1 MINYFT
7 STTDS
12 PKHKACFCGR
22 QTDIRSITN
31 WITNGKNIAI
41 IGETRIGKTFL
52 RYILRDICTGNHV
65 EYFKDMIDCGL
76 ASQLAYTHG
85 VLSKVNVIDL
95 SLHTVREG
103 ELFYTFLAEELV
115 DLHLLKGPLSSEIMP
130 VRLLKQLI
138 RKEVIPNLKET
149 NNKLVIILD
158 EFDVILEYSNA
169 LEVLGL
175 LKEISEEFECVSL
188 LILGWRGIL
197 DRIRD
202 KYNGYES
209 TFADCIEKKIYLSPF
224 ALEDAKTLIDCL
236 AHYPFAANYNE
247 NVINGIFLLTG
258 GRPNFIQYTCD
269 LLINNQDKF
278 DIATTDFL
286 KFADEVADCIYQ
298 DTSVRKVIESIWCS
312 GFNTETE
319 LLAYVAHYPGS
330 TLSNIKS
337 FFSKFRDFEINDCIN
352 RLVKYGLFDVQT
364 EDKTF
369 IKGLLIEKWGK
380 SRKENPV
387 VTYSRQKIEDEY
399 TNIQSFSHVEWT
411 PPTDDK
417 GFNAIIL
424 KLIHEY
430 RHNVEQKKGTKLL
443 WLADKPAP
451 EEHAQ
456 ILFDVIADQYAKLAD
471 IVIDREIET
480 GRGPVDFKFS
490 KGHKFQAH
498 LEVKRA
504 TSTQLE
510 HGLKKQLPTYL
521 AADKVENGYYLV
533 ICYVESDFVKANE
546 LIKEAESLSTTL
558 NINLQVAAI
567 KAYKKFESASK
578 VTD

>member
-12 PKHKACFCGR
+12 PKHKTCFCGR
-22 QTDIRSITN
+22 QTDIRSITD

-52 RYILRDICTGNHV
+52 RYILRDLCTGKHV
-65 EYFKDMIDCGL
+65 EYSSNMIDCVL
-76 ASQLAYTHG
+76 ASQFVDTHG
-85 VLSKVNVIDL
+85 ELSNVNVIDL

-115 DLHLLKGPLSSEIMP
+115 DLHLLKGPLSAEIMP

-138 RKEVIPNLKET
+138 RKEVITRLKET

-158 EFDVILEYSNA
+158 EFDVVLEYSNA

-175 LKEISEEFECVSL
+175 LKEISEEFDCVSL

-197 DRIRD
+197 DRVRD

-224 ALEDAKTLIDCL
+224 NLEDAKTLIDCL
-236 AHYPFAANYNE
+236 AHYPFAGNYNE
-247 NVINGIFLLTG
+247 NVINGIYKLTG

-269 LLINNQDKF
+269 FLINNQQLF
-278 DIATTDFL
+278 DVATTDSR
-286 KFADEVADCIYQ
+286 KFADEMSDCIYQ
-298 DTSVRKVIESIWCS
+298 DSSVRKVIESIWCS

-330 TLSNIKS
+330 TLPNIRS
-337 FFSKFRDFEINDCIN
+337 FFRKFRDFEINDCIS

-364 EDKTF
+364 EEKTF

-380 SRKENPV
+380 TRKENPV

-399 TNIQSFSHVEWT
+399 TNIQSFIHVEWS

-417 GFNAIIL
+417 AFNAIIL
-424 KLIHEY
+424 KLVDEY

-471 IVIDREIET
+471 LIIDREIET

-490 KGHKFQAH
+490 RGYKFQAH

-504 TSTQLE
+504 TSSKLE
-510 HGLKKQLPTYL
+510 HGLNKQLPTYL
-521 AADKVENGYYLV
+521 AADKVKNGYYLI
-533 ICYVESDFVKANE
+533 ICYVESDLLKANE
-546 LIKEAESLSTTL
+546 LTKEAEVLSKSL
-558 NINLQVAAI
+558 NINLQVLAV
-567 KAYKKFESASK
+567 KAFKKFESASK
-578 VTD
+578 VKE

>member
-22 QTDIRSITN
+22 QTDIRSITD
-31 WITNGKNIAI
+31 WITNGKNIAV

-52 RYILRDICTGNHV
+52 RYILRDICTGTHV
-65 EYFKDMIDCGL
+65 EYSKNMIDCGL
-76 ASQLAYTHG
+76 ASQLADTHG
-85 VLSKVNVIDL
+85 ELSKVNVIDL

-115 DLHLLKGPLSSEIMP
+115 DLHFLKGPLSAEIMP

-138 RKEVIPNLKET
+138 RKEVIPRLKET

-158 EFDVILEYSNA
+158 EFDVVLEYSNA

-175 LKEISEEFECVSL
+175 LKEISEEFDCVSL

-224 ALEDAKTLIDCL
+224 SFEDSKKLVDCL
-236 AHYPFAANYNE
+236 AHYPFASNYNE
-247 NVINGIFLLTG
+247 NVLNGIFMLTG

-269 LLINNQDKF
+269 FLISNQEKF
-278 DIATTDFL
+278 DIATIDSC
-286 KFADEVADCIYQ
+286 KFADEIADCIYK

-330 TLSNIKS
+330 TLSNIRS
-337 FFSKFRDFEINDCIN
+337 FFRKYRDFEINDCIN
-352 RLVKYGLFDVQT
+352 RLVKYGLFDVQA

-380 SRKENPV
+380 TRKENPV
-387 VTYSRQKIEDEY
+387 VTYSRQKVEDEY
-399 TNIQSFSHVEWT
+399 TNNQSFCYVEWN
-411 PPTDDK
+411 PPTDDDS
-417 GFNAIIL
+417 FNVIIL
-424 KLIHEY
+424 KLIDEY

-443 WLADKPAP
+443 WLSDKPAP

-471 IVIDREIET
+471 IIIDREIET

-490 KGHKFQAH
+490 RGHKFQAH

-504 TSTQLE
+504 TSTKLE
-510 HGLKKQLPTYL
+510 HGLSKQLPTYL
-521 AADKVENGYYLV
+521 AADKVKNGYYLV
-533 ICYVESDFVKANE
+533 ICYVDSDFVKASE

-558 NINLQVAAI
+558 KINLQVAAI